1 MLESVVQK
9 VLVQVL
15 ECSMG
20 VVGSQHTLAVLN
32 IEPPGRENGGS
43 LQRLTTI
50 RFICWEECLYLT

>member
-9 VLVQVL
+9 VLVQLL
-15 ECSMG
+15 ESSTG

-32 IEPPGRENGGS
+32 IEPPGQENGGA

-50 RFICWEECLYLT
+50 RFICWGKC